1 MFIKCSYFYK
11 NSFLRTLLSFFEMDY
26 NKLLL
31 EHLKQSLYK
40 HRLTSQIGLSKNQYW
55 KQSHYK
61 TFAKA
66 LNTFLES
73 KLSSEQQKTLGTTI
87 SVSTLER
94 IFKHGY
100 TIPSP
105 IDGRRLKTLDK
116 LSIVLGHNNWN
127 AFSNAYLQSIKS
139 PFSAQDVKQLIQNAL
154 QAEFD
159 AYKNIPKIDASA
171 LEQYFV
177 PNGSALKK
185 ILATLETV
193 KSKNHTLQNKNNPST
208 FELLEVQLK
217 EEIENEIIV
226 TTREYWYLSW
236 YHPKRK
242 RYDYGYNVVNEQ
254 IYILTKTGN
263 NWKIRVNIYN
273 ATQAKSPSQP

>member
-1 MFIKCSYFYK
+1 
-11 NSFLRTLLSFFEMDY
+11 MDY

-31 EHLKQSLYK
+31 ERLKSILYE
-40 HRLTSQIGLSKNQYW
+40 HPLTKQVGLSKNLQW
-55 KQSHYK
+55 KQSHYAA
-61 TFAKA
+61 FAKA
-66 LNTFLES
+66 LSRSLES
-73 KLSSEQQKTLGTTI
+73 KLSAEQKNTLGTTI

-100 TIPSP
+100 TIPIP
-105 IDGRRLKTLDK
+105 IDGRRQKTLNK
-116 LSIVLGHNNWN
+116 LSIVAGYEDWN
-127 AFSNAYLQSIKS
+127 ALSRDYLQSLRGV
-139 PFSAQDVKQLIQNAL
+139 FSIQDIKQLIQNAL
-154 QAEFD
+154 QAEFN
-159 AYKNIPKIDASA
+159 AYKNVPKIDSSSLAK
-171 LEQYFV
+171 YFDTD
-177 PNGSALKK
+177 GSAFKK

-226 TTREYWYLSW
+226 TTKEYWYLSW

-254 IYILTKTGN
+254 IYILTKTAGT
-263 NWKIRVNIYN
+263 WKIRVNIYN
-273 ATQAKSPSQP
+273 AAQAELPQSFE